1 MWPKLKERTMVISRE
16 TMYTPASWSTARWG
30 HGSTAFRR
38 LSRAG
43 WGAAGRDRGGQKAKE
58 S

>member
-1 MWPKLKERTMVISRE
+1 MVISRE